1 MLSQTTEYALR
12 AMTCL
17 AQSSDQLMPTPV
29 LADLADVP
37 PNYLAKVLQQLASAD
52 LIVGRRGVGGGY
64 RLARPAAEIRMIDI
78 VNAVGSV
85 RRFQEPETEKASKA
99 GVTLAGLYRRLDNA
113 AQRVI
118 DIYEQSTL
126 REIALD
132 QAPSAMPIRP
142 LSPGAG
148 PTPAHP
154 NGQERPTAMGAR

>member
-64 RLARPAAEIRMIDI
+64 RLARPAGEIRMLDI

-85 RRFQEPETEKASKA
+85 RRFEEPETEKASKA
-99 GVTLAGLYRRLDNA
+99 GVSLAGLYRRLDDA
-113 AQRVI
+113 ARRVVE
-118 DIYEQSTL
+118 IYEESTL
-126 REIALD
+126 RDIALD
-132 QAPSAMPIRP
+132 HAPSAMTIRP
-142 LSPGAG
+142 APDGGLP
-148 PTPAHP
+148 PARP
-154 NGQERPTAMGAR
+154 NGQGRSAAMGAH